1 MCELRVIAVVNLMRK
16 LPRLSAFP
24 ITPTDENGVVDTE
37 GLSKLVQRL
46 IDAKV
51 HSIGLLGSTGS
62 YPYLSRSERRRAID
76 VTVKTIKANN
86 AYHRPELLVGIGAL
100 NTREVVELA
109 RDAKYAGAS
118 AGLLAP
124 VSYQKLSD
132 EEVFNLFKMVSD
144 AVDLPLIIYHNQ
156 NTTGF
161 TFTPP
166 LVRKLSQLEYVAGVK
181 YPSSRGTAEDAVRS
195 HCTWTSDL
203 ITGNKIL
210 FFGYSGDATI
220 VESLIAGGHTWF
232 SVVAGIFP
240 KVSMAIVEAVHRED
254 YQEARRLHARLQPL
268 WDLFNE
274 LSSYRVTYAAVKV
287 LRLCAC
293 APPLPVMPLRED
305 DVDRV
310 VKVIEALQLE

>member
-1 MCELRVIAVVNLMRK
+1 MRK

-144 AVDLPLIIYHNQ
+144 AVDLPLIIRQ
-156 NTTGF
+156 DF
-161 TFTPP
+161 
-166 LVRKLSQLEYVAGVK
+166 
-181 YPSSRGTAEDAVRS
+181 
-195 HCTWTSDL
+195 
-203 ITGNKIL
+203 
-210 FFGYSGDATI
+210 
-220 VESLIAGGHTWF
+220 
-232 SVVAGIFP
+232 
-240 KVSMAIVEAVHRED
+240 
-254 YQEARRLHARLQPL
+254 
-268 WDLFNE
+268 
-274 LSSYRVTYAAVKV
+274 
-287 LRLCAC
+287 
-293 APPLPVMPLRED
+293 
-305 DVDRV
+305 
-310 VKVIEALQLE
+310 